1 VRLGIFGGSFDPP
14 HIGHYLAAV
23 DAAEQLGLDQ
33 LIWVPAAQQPL
44 KTGTPHKV
52 SAEHRFRMTAAAAS
66 AHPNFRTS
74 RIEIDRKGLSYTVT
88 TVEAFAREYPDAER
102 FLMVGEDAWAQFDRW
117 REPDRI
123 RTFVRIAV
131 LARLSENMSWV
142 GAESAGS
149 PSNGEEPDVRLKT
162 RLVDV
167 SSTEIRRRAQGGKSV
182 RGFVQ
187 DAVAE
192 IIESEGLYRW

>member
-1 VRLGIFGGSFDPP
+1 MP
-14 HIGHYLAAV
+14 HEANT
-23 DAAEQLGLDQ
+23 EQ
-33 LIWVPAAQQPL
+33 
-44 KTGTPHKV
+44 
-52 SAEHRFRMTAAAAS
+52 RFRMTAAAAS

-88 TVEAFAREYPDAER
+88 TVEAFAREYPAAER
-102 FLMVGEDAWAQFDRW
+102 FLVVGEDAWAQFDQW
-117 REPDRI
+117 REPDLI

-131 LARLSENMSWV
+131 LARLSENMSWAGV
-142 GAESAGS
+142 ESAVQ
-149 PSNGEEPDVRLKT
+149 PSSGLEPDVRLKT
-162 RLVDV
+162 RLIDV
-167 SSTEIRRRAQGGKSV
+167 SSTEIRRRARDGKSV